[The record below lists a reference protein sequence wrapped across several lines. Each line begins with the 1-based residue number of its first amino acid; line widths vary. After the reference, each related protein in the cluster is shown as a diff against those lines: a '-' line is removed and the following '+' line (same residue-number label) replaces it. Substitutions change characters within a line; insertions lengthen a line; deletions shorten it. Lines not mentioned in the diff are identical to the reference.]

1 MAKFRTKKDERTTYI
16 YKDAYGKKVFTV
28 RPGDAGVNANGEV
41 VVITDEDI
49 AILHRMD
56 DDVINAEKRDSYHG
70 LLHYEQMGNYG
81 GAYEETKQADLTD
94 HNANPERLFIAA
106 IEATERSGALADT
119 WASLS
124 EAQQELII
132 KKLCGLTN
140 VAIAVE
146 ENVSEAAIR
155 NRLKKIQKK
164 FEKFLS

>member
-28 RPGDAGVNANGEV
+28 RPGDTGVNANGEV

-56 DDVINAEKRDSYHG
+56 DDVINAVKRDDYHG
-70 LLHYEQMGNYG
+70 LQYYGRLGSKDTLH
-81 GAYEETKQADLTD
+81 EEAKHVDLVD
-94 HNANPERLFIAA
+94 PDANPERLFITAMEAA
-106 IEATERSGALADT
+106 ERSGALADT

-132 KKLCGLTN
+132 KKLHGLTN
-140 VAIAVE
+140 VAIAAE

>member
-16 YKDAYGKKVFTV
+16 YKDAYGKKVFTI
-28 RPGDAGVNANGEV
+28 RPGDTGVNADGEV

-49 AILHRMD
+49 ASLHRMD
-56 DDVINAEKRDSYHG
+56 DDVINAEKKDSYHG
-70 LLHYEQMGNYG
+70 LLYYEQMGSDG
-81 GAYEETKQADLTD
+81 GVYEEAKQADLAD
-94 HNANPERLFIAA
+94 HNANPEQLLITAMEVA
-106 IEATERSGALADT
+106 ERSGALADT

-132 KKLCGLTN
+132 KKLRGLTN
-140 VAIAVE
+140 VAIATD

-164 FEKFLS
+164 FENFLS